1 MALLRRHEG
10 DAASRALHPVKVQPH
25 NFARRDR
32 VATLRTRGFEVLRLK
47 GEARRY
53 HLQSIGEDKANTLC
67 IKFRKLLEINS
78 RRHRKFNAMAA
89 IKSART
95 RAQWITIFE
104 NALASKVGGPNSEGL
119 PIMQELRMPHDLYFA
134 VMEALRQGRWRDSE
148 TPVAYVKTVARRE
161 ARKAQ
166 LTAAA
171 CEITTVLEPAVGS
184 GLSHEDLLER
194 TSFERDTREVMKG
207 SDGIWRPGGGGES
220 DYAERYDQDEKGLPL
235 SLRGRLRAKLPA
247 ALMKGQI
254 PLSVTVGDAEDE
266 DTDWKSV
273 PIKADFENWAVLAGF
288 DEWEKR
294 VLQYH
299 LAETSRERALAAQ
312 PNESA
317 RKALQAAWKRYD
329 RTGKQRLRTVARKLG
344 K

>member
-1 MALLRRHEG
+1 
-10 DAASRALHPVKVQPH
+10 
-25 NFARRDR
+25 
-32 VATLRTRGFEVLRLK
+32 
-47 GEARRY
+47 
-53 HLQSIGEDKANTLC
+53 
-67 IKFRKLLEINS
+67 
-78 RRHRKFNAMAA
+78 
-89 IKSART
+89 
-95 RAQWITIFE
+95 
-104 NALASKVGGPNSEGL
+104 
-119 PIMQELRMPHDLYFA
+119 
-134 VMEALRQGRWRDSE
+134 
-148 TPVAYVKTVARRE
+148 
-161 ARKAQ
+161 
-166 LTAAA
+166 
-171 CEITTVLEPAVGS
+171 
-184 GLSHEDLLER
+184 
-194 TSFERDTREVMKG
+194 MKG